1 MVTSLRRSVLAGA
14 GTDAVDVSD
23 RERAHR
29 RDRVV
34 QILAVRWRRRGR
46 RILVR
51 PL

>member
-1 MVTSLRRSVLAGA
+1 MVTSQRRAVLIGA
-14 GTDAVDVSD
+14 GTDAVDLTD

-34 QILAVRWRRRGR
+34 QILAVKWRRRGR
-46 RILVR
+46 RALVR